1 MSKNEEIEILYILG
15 EIRQK
20 KYLLSKKIVVV
31 CFNKCFKAIHDCFRV
46 RYLKIVIMMYYIIST
61 GNKYKKKNPA
71 KYVKINALFPL

>member
-46 RYLKIVIMMYYIIST
+46 RYLKIVIMMYIIST
-61 GNKYKKKNPA
+61 GNKYKKNPA

>member
-20 KYLLSKKIVVV
+20 IIFFLIFFVVV

-46 RYLKIVIMMYYIIST
+46 RYLKIVIMMYIIST
-61 GNKYKKKNPA
+61 GNKYKKNPA
-71 KYVKINALFPL
+71 KNVKINALFPL

>member
-20 KYLLSKKIVVV
+20 KYLLSKFFFVVV
-31 CFNKCFKAIHDCFRV
+31 CFNKCFKAIHDCFRI

-61 GNKYKKKNPA
+61 GNKYKKKESG
-71 KYVKINALFPL
+71 KICKN